1 MRQKLSV
8 YKSREFPGYYLFLTG
23 FIIGVILPNLIYK
36 MQWRQDTASALY
48 LMGIYSGEGSR
59 DYFWEVIRRRGG
71 LFLLAAG
78 SGLTIFGVLIA
89 AGSVVM
95 LGMFIAMLLTMSVLQ
110 FGMHGG
116 LVGAG
121 LLFPQFIIYVPC
133 LLVTSEII
141 YKNSMCIWKSR
152 NFLPGQISSY
162 VLKMLIS
169 GFFLV
174 IGILLEVYCNPVI
187 TEILIRNLKI
197 F

>member
-8 YKSREFPGYYLFLTG
+8 HKSREFPGYYLFLLG
-23 FIIGVILPNLIYK
+23 VLIGVVLPNLIYK

-48 LMGIYSGEGSR
+48 LMGIHADGGSR
-59 DYFWEVIRRRGG
+59 EYFWKVIRMRGG

-78 SGLTIFGVLIA
+78 SGLTIFGVPIA
-89 AGSVVM
+89 VGGVV
-95 LGMFIAMLLTMSVLQ
+95 LPGMVMAMLMTMSVLQ
-110 FGMHGG
+110 FGLQGG

-121 LLFPQFIIYVPC
+121 LLFPQFMIYVPC
-133 LLVTSEII
+133 FLIAGRII
-141 YKNSMCIWKSR
+141 YENSMQIWKSR

-162 VLKMLIS
+162 ILKMLICS
-169 GFFLV
+169 LFLGF
-174 IGILLEVYCNPVI
+174 GILLEVYFNPLI

>member
-8 YKSREFPGYYLFLTG
+8 HKSREFPGYYLFLLG
-23 FIIGVILPNLIYK
+23 VIIGTVLPNLMHK

-48 LMGIYSGEGSR
+48 LMGIYAGEGSIE
-59 DYFWEVIRRRGG
+59 YFWKVIRMRGG

-78 SGLTIFGVLIA
+78 SGLTIFGVPIA
-89 AGSVVM
+89 VGGVVL
-95 LGMFIAMLLTMSVLQ
+95 LGMVLSMLLTMSVIQ
-110 FGMHGG
+110 FGLQGG

-121 LLFPQFIIYVPC
+121 LLFPQFMIYLPCFLIACGIIY
-133 LLVTSEII
+133 E
-141 YKNSMCIWKSR
+141 NSMRIWKSR

-162 VLKMLIS
+162 ILKMLICS
-169 GFFLV
+169 VFLGL
-174 IGILLEVYCNPVI
+174 GILLEVYCNPMI